1 MSSPQFLVYGVART
15 PFGKFYGDLSGYPAA
30 ELGAI
35 ALNEVMLRSAGA
47 AAAIDGVRV
56 GVGMI
61 GGAALTVARQAV
73 LLSDLPEA
81 TPSLGFDRACCS
93 GLSSLAI
100 GTAELRAGM
109 ADLLICGGLES
120 LSTTPRLLA
129 RSATIPV
136 NTLLDDPLLLS
147 SPFSE
152 GSIASY
158 TSEEALRVGID
169 RMAQDEWAQ
178 RSHDLYFAA

>member
-1 MSSPQFLVYGVART
+1 
-15 PFGKFYGDLSGYPAA
+15 
-30 ELGAI
+30 
-35 ALNEVMLRSAGA
+35 
-47 AAAIDGVRV
+47 
-56 GVGMI
+56 
-61 GGAALTVARQAV
+61 
-73 LLSDLPEA
+73 
-81 TPSLGFDRACCS
+81 
-93 GLSSLAI
+93 
-100 GTAELRAGM
+100 M

-120 LSTTPRLLA
+120 LSTTPRLLT

-169 RMAQDEWAQ
+169 RMAQDEWTQ
-178 RSHDLYFAA
+178 RSHDLYFAAEDRGFFAFRSEEHTYELQSLMRLSYDVFCLKKKQ